1 MENDFLYKIKELEA
15 AAKKLLLE
23 YSIIEGETAQKF
35 ILGTFNKFKPI
46 KVIGNLSIGSDIS
59 DKLSTDEYEFN
70 FSEKY
75 ISGTVS
81 VFFEQDYY
89 NKNQI
94 FILKNGKL
102 FSKLMQE
109 CYGMEYFL
117 TNDINS
123 YLISVNWYVIEILF
137 KND

>member
-1 MENDFLYKIKELEA
+1 M
-15 AAKKLLLE
+15 
-23 YSIIEGETAQKF
+23 
-35 ILGTFNKFKPI
+35 NKFKPI

-59 DKLSTDEYEFN
+59 EKLPTDEYEFN

-81 VFFEQDYY
+81 IFFEQDYY

-94 FILKNGKL
+94 FVLKNGKL

-137 KND
+137 KNE

>member
-23 YSIIEGETAQKF
+23 YSIIEGENAQKF
-35 ILGTFNKFKPI
+35 ILDTINKFKPI

-59 DKLSTDEYEFN
+59 EKLPTDEYEFN

-81 VFFEQDYY
+81 IFFEQDYY

-94 FILKNGKL
+94 FVLKNGKL

-137 KND
+137 KNE